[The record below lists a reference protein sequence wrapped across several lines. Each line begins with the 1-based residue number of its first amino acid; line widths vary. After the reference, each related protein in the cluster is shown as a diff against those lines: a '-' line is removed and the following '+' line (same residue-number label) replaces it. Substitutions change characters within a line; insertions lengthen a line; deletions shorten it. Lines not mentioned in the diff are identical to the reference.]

1 MYGKSEY
8 GAKSLS
14 GGDVHDIKIKPLTE
28 TTAAK
33 FQLSKRKRFLM
44 EQTKQPFMRDVE
56 CIWFTLETNLIKLI
70 LEQFYPTPK
79 F

>member
-1 MYGKSEY
+1 MYGKSDY
-8 GAKSLS
+8 GEKSLS
-14 GGDVHDIKIKPLTE
+14 GADDIKIKPLTE
-28 TTAAK
+28 TSAAK
-33 FQLSKRKRFLM
+33 CQLSKRKRFLM

-56 CIWFTLETNLIKLI
+56 CIWFTLEANLKLI

>member
-1 MYGKSEY
+1 MYGKSDY

-14 GGDVHDIKIKPLTE
+14 GGDVHDIKIKPLTK
-28 TTAAK
+28 TSAAK
-33 FQLSKRKRFLM
+33 FQLPKRKRFLT

-70 LEQFYPTPK
+70 LEQFYPTQK

>member
-1 MYGKSEY
+1 MYGKSDY
-8 GAKSLS
+8 GEKSLS

-28 TTAAK
+28 TSAAK
-33 FQLSKRKRFLM
+33 CQLSKRKRFLT

-56 CIWFTLETNLIKLI
+56 CLWFTLETNLIKLI
-70 LEQFYPTPK
+70 LEQFYPTQK